1 MRNESGIYPLEYK
14 VLIKMM
20 PKEDITKG
28 GIYIP
33 ETSKEKEQVARE
45 VGMFISAG
53 GLAFTGE
60 KGTPAWPKD
69 NIPKPGAYVL
79 FDRYA
84 GSIQPGMDGEDYRIC
99 NDSELGA
106 IVEEDYARRS

>member
-20 PKEDITKG
+20 PKEDITAG
-28 GIYIP
+28 GIIIP
-33 ETSKEKEQVARE
+33 ESSREKEQVARE
-45 VGMFISAG
+45 VGIFVQGG
-53 GLAFTGE
+53 GLAFTGDE
-60 KGTPAWPKD
+60 KTPAWPKD
-69 NIPKPGAYVL
+69 NIPEPGAYVL

-84 GSIQPGMDGEDYRIC
+84 GSIQPGMDGEDYRMC

>member
-20 PKEDITKG
+20 PREDISKG
-28 GIYIP
+28 GIVLI
-33 ETSKEKEQVARE
+33 ESSKEKDQVARE
-45 VGMFISAG
+45 VGVFVQAG
-53 GLAFTGE
+53 GLAFTGDD
-60 KGTPAWPKD
+60 KTPPWPTD
-69 NIPKPGAYVL
+69 NIPTPGAYVL

-84 GSIQPGMDGEDYRIC
+84 VSVQPGMDGNDYRIC

-106 IVEEDYARRS
+106 IVEEEYARR

>member
-1 MRNESGIYPLEYK
+1 MRNESGIKPVEYK

-20 PKEDITKG
+20 PKEDVSAG
-28 GIYIP
+28 GIVLI
-33 ETSKEKEQVARE
+33 ESSKEKDQAAKE
-45 VGMFISAG
+45 VGIFVQAG
-53 GLAFTGE
+53 GLAFTGDE
-60 KGTPAWPKD
+60 KTPPWPKSD
-69 NIPKPGAYVL
+69 IPQPGEYVL

-84 GSIQPGMDGEDYRIC
+84 GSIQPGLDGEDYRIC